1 MKSLEILAAEP
12 LLDAS
17 YKGYPLTAPPCPTG
31 ALAQQG

>member
-17 YKGYPLTAPPCPTG
+17 YKGYPLTAPEAKPAEKGGT
-31 ALAQQG
+31 